1 MPRLHTSS
9 DSQLCACLLRRP
21 SHPKQHNPINIV
33 KSKTISGYV
42 QAAVDLHRQRNLPN
56 PFTSCGT
63 KHLVT
68 PLISSM
74 KSYESVPDWR
84 EMIYHNMFNLMLKT
98 SRLYTADSHE
108 NCILDWLILSRV
120 TGARKSEW
128 CQDIVATIP
137 GNVTGVVA
145 TILGNV
151 AGVIATILATIP
163 GNVVGGLLQ
172 HNFLMLHS
180 IMKAFLWSANYICCQ
195 THSHE

>member
-1 MPRLHTSS
+1 
-9 DSQLCACLLRRP
+9 
-21 SHPKQHNPINIV
+21 
-33 KSKTISGYV
+33 
-42 QAAVDLHRQRNLPN
+42 
-56 PFTSCGT
+56 
-63 KHLVT
+63 
-68 PLISSM
+68 
-74 KSYESVPDWR
+74 
-84 EMIYHNMFNLMLKT
+84 MLKT

-151 AGVIATILATIP
+151 AGVIATILGNVAGVVATIPGNVAVVVATIP

-180 IMKAFLWSANYICCQ
+180 IMKAFL
-195 THSHE
+195 